1 MYKIEACTGTYNTA
15 NSPRLPHACITPSAS
30 SRRHPP
36 LEKSTNLIEKEK
48 LLKKVAAI
56 LVDNCKKKFYL
67 FPAFYTN
74 SPFFKPSQRVHFKL
88 KQFSNQIQL
97 SKQLQLHGSCH
108 ITRHSF
114 EPNTSVIDWCE
125 TKTQRIPE
133 ADSFG
138 PTQEFLSITPTRIH
152 RVWPDNPVFKFKD
165 SKTTTTPFPLLY
177 S

>member
-15 NSPRLPHACITPSAS
+15 NSPRLPHACIITASAG

-56 LVDNCKKKFYL
+56 LVDNYKKKKKILLVPCILHKLSFFFFL
-67 FPAFYTN
+67 
-74 SPFFKPSQRVHFKL
+74 PFLTLPKRPFKL

-97 SKQLQLHGSCH
+97 SKQLQLHGSCR

-114 EPNTSVIDWCE
+114 EPNTSVID
-125 TKTQRIPE
+125 
-133 ADSFG
+133 
-138 PTQEFLSITPTRIH
+138 
-152 RVWPDNPVFKFKD
+152 
-165 SKTTTTPFPLLY
+165 
-177 S
+177 